1 VGSLTVPEMLDA
13 LRSGPFAGRG
23 GSRAMARALGV
34 TKLTLHHWRN
44 GKTQPTYDNRQKII
58 ALYRAEV
65 GDE

>member
-44 GKTQPTYDNRQKII
+44 GKTQPTYDNRQALI
-58 ALYRAEV
+58 ALWREQE
-65 GDE
+65 GD